1 MAETLYRT
9 DTYAWTRQQVD
20 LLRNED
26 FVSVDWDN
34 LIEEIDSLGREQ
46 QNAVRS
52 QLERLIMHLL
62 KWKYQ
67 PSRQGSSR
75 RRSIADSRAQIEL
88 KLQDNPSLRARLKEF
103 ISDVYQIARRHASAE
118 TKIGL
123 HTFPA
128 LCEWSLD
135 QLMDF
140 DFYPEL

>member
-26 FVSVDWDN
+26 FVAVDWDN

-67 PSRQGSSR
+67 SSRQGSSWL
-75 RRSIADSRAQIEL
+75 RSIVDSRVQIEL
-88 KLQDNPSLRARLKEF
+88 KLQDNPSLRPRLEEF
-103 ISDVYQIARRHASAE
+103 VSDVYQLARRHASVE
-118 TKIGL
+118 TKIRL
-123 HTFPA
+123 HTFPE
-128 LCEWSLD
+128 LCEWTKD

-140 DFYPEL
+140 DFYPER